1 MIYHSCGLSYDEN
14 WPNMT
19 IAAVANVSPPKLA
32 LLYGKSIS
40 NHLKNVMNVYLA
52 HYPQS
57 ATHFISF
64 VISVI
69 SLPISGT
76 SFIHEDTVFLKKA
89 PSGTYLILELL
100 SVVLLRGQDLFQN
113 KQKGSH

>member
-1 MIYHSCGLSYDEN
+1 
-14 WPNMT
+14 
-19 IAAVANVSPPKLA
+19 
-32 LLYGKSIS
+32 
-40 NHLKNVMNVYLA
+40 MNVYLA

-89 PSGTYLILELL
+89 PSGTYLILEHL
-100 SVVLLRGQDLFQN
+100 SVVLLRGQDFYFKTSKKDHISFQN
-113 KQKGSH
+113 